1 MHNNND
7 KKIKIKICG
16 LTSPEEAAYLN
27 KNHVDFAGMVL
38 FFPKSRR
45 NISMEQAKEIIK
57 SLDSA
62 IKSVA
67 VVVSPTNEQVCQ
79 IADAGFDYIQIHGAI
94 PDSTNPYT
102 TNPDSTGEA
111 DSTAKTSW
119 DIPILK
125 AFNVSDMDSYESY
138 HNNPRIV
145 GYVFDAQEPGSGKT
159 FDWNLVDNI
168 PRDEK
173 LLLLAGGLNPSNV
186 RTAIQKVHPDGVDVS
201 SGVENDDGY
210 GKDPDKVD
218 KFVSAASTIN
228 PTESD

>member
-1 MHNNND
+1 MHDNSTT
-7 KKIKIKICG
+7 KIKIKICG
-16 LTSPEEAAYLN
+16 LTSPDEAAYLN

-38 FFPKSRR
+38 FFPKSKR
-45 NISMEQAKEIIK
+45 NISIEQAKEIIR
-57 SLDSA
+57 SLDSS

-67 VVVSPTNEQVCQ
+67 VVVSPTNEQICE
-79 IADAGFDYIQIHGAI
+79 IADAGFDYVQIHGAI
-94 PDSTNPYT
+94 PDSTNPYA

-111 DSTAKTSW
+111 AGTDNASW

-125 AFNVSDMDSYESY
+125 AFNVSDMGSYENY
-138 HNNPRIV
+138 HNDPRIV

-173 LLLLAGGLNPSNV
+173 LLILAGGLNPSNV

-201 SGVENDDGY
+201 SGVENDDGD
-210 GKDPDKVD
+210 GKNPYKVD
-218 KFVSAASTIN
+218 KFVSAVSM
-228 PTESD
+228 

>member
-27 KNHVDFAGMVL
+27 RSHVDFAGMVL
-38 FFPKSRR
+38 FFPKSKR
-45 NISMEQAKEIIK
+45 NISIEQAKEIIK
-57 SLDSA
+57 SLDNS

-67 VVVSPTNEQVCQ
+67 VVVAPTNEQICE
-79 IADAGFDYIQIHGAI
+79 IADAGFDYVQIHGAI

-102 TNPDSTGEA
+102 TGEA
-111 DSTAKTSW
+111 SC

-125 AFNVSDMDSYESY
+125 AFNVSDMGSYESY
-138 HNNPRIV
+138 HNDPRIV

-173 LLLLAGGLNPSNV
+173 LLILAGGLNPSNV

-201 SGVENDDGY
+201 SGVENDAGN

-218 KFVSAASTIN
+218 KFVSAVFM
-228 PTESD
+228 